1 MTLQQV
7 LRTLLARGW
16 VAVAVLA
23 GVVALAAAYTQL
35 QAPRYSAAATLI
47 VDLRPPA
54 LGAAPQIQLTD
65 SYMATQLDVIRS
77 ENVALRVVDRLRLTE
92 DPALRARFRDATA
105 GDGSLRQ
112 WLAGAIRRSLD
123 VEPSRES
130 RLVTLRY
137 EAPDPRQAA
146 LMANAFAESYMQAN
160 LELSVAPAQRDADWF
175 EGQLEAL
182 RERLEQAQAKL
193 SGYQRE
199 QGLFAT
205 DERLD
210 VETQRLGDL
219 SRQLLE
225 AEGLRHDADSRAAEM
240 LRLRGAG
247 GSLETLREATQSA
260 VVQGIKSDLAR
271 LGATLAEQAQQLGP
285 SHPRYRRTEA
295 EIAEL
300 RARLGQEIAS
310 IARALTEN
318 AELARAREASLRKE
332 LDAQRAR
339 VMGFKTVRDELPALE
354 REVASA
360 QAAYEAALSRFN
372 QSRLEGRMADATVTL
387 LSAATPPL
395 DPSGPNL
402 IRNLLIATLLG
413 GALGVGL
420 ALGWEALDR
429 RVRAVADLAEG
440 TQAPVLAM
448 LAWRP
453 A

>member
-16 VAVAVLA
+16 LAVAVLA
-23 GVVALAAAYTQL
+23 GVVLLAAGYTLMQE
-35 QAPRYSAAATLI
+35 PRYSAAATLI
-47 VDLRPPA
+47 VDLRPPV

-77 ENVALRVVDRLRLTE
+77 ENVALRVVDRLHLTE
-92 DPALRARFRDATA
+92 NPELRERFREATA

-112 WLAGAIRRSLD
+112 WLATVIRRELE

-137 EAPDPRQAA
+137 EATDRRQAA
-146 LMANAFAESYMQAN
+146 AMANAFAESYMQAN

-175 EGQLEAL
+175 EGQLKAL
-182 RERLEQAQAKL
+182 RERLEQSQAKL

-210 VETQRLGDL
+210 LETQRLADL
-219 SRQLLE
+219 SRQVLE
-225 AEGLRHDADSRAAEM
+225 AEGLRHDAESRAAEM
-240 LRLRGAG
+240 LRLRAAG

-260 VVQGIKSDLAR
+260 VVQGIKADLAR
-271 LGATLAEQAQQLGP
+271 LQGTLAEQAQQLGP
-285 SHPRYRRTEA
+285 SHPRYRRTEVEVA
-295 EIAEL
+295 AL
-300 RARLGQEIAS
+300 DKRMGQEIAS

-318 AELARAREASLRKE
+318 AELARAREASLRTE
-332 LDAQRAR
+332 MQAQRTR
-339 VMGFKTVRDELPALE
+339 VMNFKTVRDEMPALE

-360 QAAYEAALSRFN
+360 QAGYEAALSRYQ

-413 GALGVGL
+413 SALGVGL

-429 RVRAVADLAEG
+429 RVRAADDLAESA
-440 TQAPVLAM
+440 QVPVLAT

-453 A
+453 V

>member
-16 VAVAVLA
+16 LAVAVLA
-23 GVVALAAAYTQL
+23 GVVLLAAGYTLMQE
-35 QAPRYSAAATLI
+35 PRYSAAATLI
-47 VDLRPPA
+47 VDLRPPV

-77 ENVALRVVDRLRLTE
+77 ENVALRVVDRLHLTE
-92 DPALRARFRDATA
+92 NPELRERFREATA

-112 WLAGAIRRSLD
+112 WLATVIRRELE

-137 EAPDPRQAA
+137 ESNDRRQAA
-146 LMANAFAESYMQAN
+146 AMANAFAEAYMQAN

-175 EGQLEAL
+175 EGQLKAL
-182 RERLEQAQAKL
+182 RERLEQSQAKL

-210 VETQRLGDL
+210 LETQRLTDL
-219 SRQLLE
+219 SRQVLE
-225 AEGLRHDADSRAAEM
+225 AEGLRHDAESRAAEM

-260 VVQGIKSDLAR
+260 VIQGIKADLGR
-271 LGATLAEQAQQLGP
+271 LQATLAEQAQQLGP
-285 SHPRYRRTEA
+285 SHPRYRRTEVEVA
-295 EIAEL
+295 AL
-300 RARLGQEIAS
+300 DKRMGQEIAS

-318 AELARAREASLRKE
+318 AQLARSREASLRTE
-332 LDAQRAR
+332 MQSQRGR
-339 VMGFKTVRDELPALE
+339 VMNFKTVRDELPALE

-360 QAAYEAALSRFN
+360 QAGYEAALSGYQ
-372 QSRLEGRMADATVTL
+372 QSRLEGRMADATATL

-413 GALGVGL
+413 SALGVGL

-429 RVRAVADLAEG
+429 RVRAAGDLADG
-440 TQAPVLAM
+440 TQAPVLAT

-453 A
+453 V

>member
-16 VAVAVLA
+16 LAVAVLA
-23 GVVALAAAYTQL
+23 GVVTLAAGYTLMQE
-35 QAPRYSAAATLI
+35 PRYSATATLI
-47 VDLRPPA
+47 VDLRPPV

-92 DPALRARFRDATA
+92 NPQLRERFREATA

-112 WLAGAIRRSLD
+112 WLADVIRRALE

-130 RLVTLRY
+130 RMVTLRY
-137 EAPDPRQAA
+137 EANDRRQAA
-146 LMANAFAESYMQAN
+146 AMANAFAESYMQAN

-175 EGQLEAL
+175 EGQLKAL

-210 VETQRLGDL
+210 LETQRLADL
-219 SRQLLE
+219 SRQVLE
-225 AEGLRHDADSRAAEM
+225 AEGLRHDAESRAAEM
-240 LRLRGAG
+240 LRLRAAG

-260 VVQGIKSDLAR
+260 VVQGIKADLAR
-271 LGATLAEQAQQLGP
+271 LQGTLAEQAQQLGP
-285 SHPRYRRTEA
+285 SHPRYRRIEA
-295 EIAEL
+295 ELAEL
-300 RARLGQEIAS
+300 RTRMGREIAS

-318 AELARAREASLRKE
+318 AELARSREARLRAE
-332 LDAQRAR
+332 MQAQRER
-339 VMGFKTVRDELPALE
+339 VMNFKTVRDEIPALE

-360 QAAYEAALSRFN
+360 QAGYEAALSGYQ

-413 GALGVGL
+413 SALGVGL

-429 RVRAVADLAEG
+429 RVRAAGDLAEAA
-440 TQAPVLAM
+440 QVPVLAT
-448 LAWRP
+448 LAWKP

>member
-1 MTLQQV
+1 MSLQQIV
-7 LRTLLARGW
+7 RTLLARGW
-16 VAVAVLA
+16 LALAVLA
-23 GVVALAAAYTQL
+23 GVLALAGLYAVVQE
-35 QAPRYSAAATLI
+35 PRYTATATLI
-47 VDLRPPA
+47 VDLRPPV
-54 LGAAPQIQLTD
+54 LSAAPQIQLTD

-92 DPALRARFRDATA
+92 SAELRRSFREATG
-105 GDGSLRQ
+105 GDGSLRH
-112 WLAGAIRRSLD
+112 WVAGAISRALQ

-130 RLVTLRY
+130 RMVTLRY
-137 EAPDPRQAA
+137 ESTDSRQAA
-146 LMANAFAESYMQAN
+146 AMANAFADSYMQAN
-160 LELSVAPAQRDADWF
+160 LELSVAPAQRGADWF

-182 RERLEQAQAKL
+182 RERLEQAQSRL
-193 SGYQRE
+193 STYQRE

-210 VETQRLGDL
+210 LETQRLTDL

-225 AEGLRHDADSRAAEM
+225 AEGLRHDAESRAAEM

-260 VVQGIKSDLAR
+260 AVQGIKADLAR
-271 LGATLAEQAQQLGP
+271 LRGTLAELGEQIGP

-295 EIAEL
+295 QIASL
-300 RARLGQEIAS
+300 QARLGQELAG

-318 AELARAREASLRKE
+318 AELARAREASLRAE
-332 LDAQRAR
+332 VDAQRKR
-339 VMGFKTVRDELPALE
+339 VMGFKTVRDEMPALE

-360 QAAYEAALSRFN
+360 QAAYETALSRFN

-395 DPSGPNL
+395 SPSAPNPL
-402 IRNLLIATLLG
+402 RILLIATLVG
-413 GALGVGL
+413 SALGAGV
-420 ALGWEALDR
+420 ALGWETLDR
-429 RVRAVADLAEG
+429 RVRSADDLAQG
-440 TQAPVLAM
+440 GRVPVLAT
-448 LAWRP
+448 LTWRI